1 MKQFGI
7 LVLVLALFSFTAY
20 EFKLTDEERTKA
32 IDHLTQSREKVLAT
46 VEGLSEEQLNFKPS
60 EESWS
65 IAEIVEHLAISE
77 NAIPQAI
84 DGALQ
89 ETADVSRR
97 SEVSMTDDE
106 LIAMITDRSHKIKTS
121 EAFEPSGKFGSY
133 EETLQNFLDK
143 REENL
148 NYIRTT
154 EDDLRNHYSKFPF
167 GTVDAYQVMLFMS
180 GHTERHTQQMEEVK
194 ADPGYPQD

>member
-7 LVLVLALFSFTAY
+7 LVFVLALFSFTVY

-65 IAEIVEHLAISE
+65 IAEIVEHIAISE
-77 NAIPQAI
+77 NAIPQSI

-106 LIAMITDRSHKIKTS
+106 LVAMITDRSQKFKTS

-180 GHTERHTQQMEEVK
+180 GHTERHTMQMEEVK
-194 ADPGYPQD
+194 ADPGFPQD